1 MFACRNPRENYLS
14 ISQYKSVITMIELWL
29 SFLKSVVSVSEAGAR
44 KVAILLGSDV
54 TCSKDSKNEV
64 WKLL

>member
-1 MFACRNPRENYLS
+1 
-14 ISQYKSVITMIELWL
+14 MIELWL

-64 WKLL
+64 